1 MEYLEQMQSGFK
13 YLVSAGEAGRR
24 SLDGMLG
31 PVNGAI
37 SEITGAAAEL
47 ENLPFIPDGVGE
59 KLQRVMRGVGA
70 AQAKVGAV
78 VETYSRASR
87 AASQIDERLGVLKE
101 QAAKAGAA
109 INQVTF
115 SQLPVRV
122 VLPDPR
128 MSLALPRITMVS
140 GGPDASTSSTT

>member
-24 SLDGMLG
+24 SIDGIMG

-47 ENLPFIPDGVGE
+47 ENVPFLPPGAGE
-59 KLQRVMRGVGA
+59 KLQRVMRGIGA

-87 AASQIDERLGVLKE
+87 APLK
-101 QAAKAGAA
+101 
-109 INQVTF
+109 
-115 SQLPVRV
+115 
-122 VLPDPR
+122 
-128 MSLALPRITMVS
+128 
-140 GGPDASTSSTT
+140 